1 MTSAQCLTRLS
12 VKTHLTQGIFETR
25 ASSQVVADPV
35 GKLVEYADA
44 EKALNML
51 ECENHRLRMVIEDL
65 RNRP

>member
-25 ASSQVVADPV
+25 ASSQVVTDPL
-35 GKLVEYADA
+35 GRWVEYSEA
-44 EKALNML
+44 EKAINML

-65 RNRP
+65 RSRL